1 MIYDKN
7 RFDTIVEANY
17 TTFNYQIDSSPILG
31 IKVFKDKVYFSLLNG
46 KIGFYDL
53 KQDEVVLKKISR
65 YPLYSIEVSDK
76 YIITGDAKGN
86 LYFVTNNM
94 DLKKHKTIKK
104 AKHKIIGLKLMP
116 DNKLLLSSLNRIKI
130 INLKN
135 YKTIS
140 SHKSFLEKNTALYK
154 NKILTAYSKVKLW
167 DKKLKN
173 PLYSFTDEKTP
184 IISLVVKDD
193 ILTYITAK
201 GVVKKWDLKTP
212 KGTPLKRF
220 KINIQGNISSMTIY
234 KDLYFVSNNNNYI
247 YIFNSNGMLLD
258 SLNGFG
264 KINKLS
270 SDGKK
275 LYIVNHNGELY
286 IVDLELWEI
295 LNR

>member
-1 MIYDKN
+1 
-7 RFDTIVEANY
+7 
-17 TTFNYQIDSSPILG
+17 L
-31 IKVFKDKVYFSLLNG
+31 
-46 KIGFYDL
+46 DL
-53 KQDEVVLKKISR
+53 KQDKVVLKKISR

-86 LYFVTNNM
+86 LYFVTNNSN
-94 DLKKHKTIKK
+94 LKKHKTIKK
-104 AKHKIIGLKLMP
+104 AKHKIIGLKLIP

-154 NKILTAYSKVKLW
+154 DKILTAYSKAKLW

-173 PLYSFTDEKTP
+173 PLYSFTDEKIP

-212 KGTPLKRF
+212 KDTPSKRF